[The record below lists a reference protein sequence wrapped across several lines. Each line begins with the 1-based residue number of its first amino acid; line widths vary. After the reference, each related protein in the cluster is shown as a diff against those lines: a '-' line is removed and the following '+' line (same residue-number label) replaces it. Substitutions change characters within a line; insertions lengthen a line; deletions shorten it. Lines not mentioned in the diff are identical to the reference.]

1 MESVLTLSE
10 ELTNPKRYT
19 SNGIE
24 CWDFWLRAELDP
36 LIASAVKYVWRY
48 KYKNGLEDLNKALV
62 FLDKALSLEYH
73 PVTQRE
79 PYVFDVSDLPDM
91 SALQVLFMTQ
101 ASLTVVDDL
110 VYKQCVNNM
119 KQIVNKIIEFEDEY
133 A

>member
-19 SNGIE
+19 SNRIE
-24 CWDFWLRAELDP
+24 CCDFWLRAELDP

-48 KYKNGLEDLNKALV
+48 RYKNGIEDLKKALV
-62 FLDKALSLEYH
+62 FLDKASSLEYP
-73 PVTQRE
+73 PVTQRD